1 MYVYKKYVVYKL
13 HIKYV
18 VYMYKKMLQTVKKMD
33 CLFSGWRLVQ
43 KGKISEE
50 WREFLFLFD

>member
-1 MYVYKKYVVYKL
+1 MYVYKKL
-13 HIKYV
+13 IYV